1 MYFGTCTLVQIEKRS
16 ADFNNRK
23 NEIAKKIGNLK
34 IPLGED
40 YEKKQHLYWLFL
52 LPSSRCLRPFPPRLR
67 SSAPIATLPAV
78 WLAPPVT
85 VLTERVLNILIRKLV

>member
-40 YEKKQHLYWLFL
+40 YEKNSIFTGCSCCLLHDVFGLFRRD
-52 LPSSRCLRPFPPRLR
+52 SEVRR
-67 SSAPIATLPAV
+67 PIATLPAV